1 MIIEISMNFL
11 IDSMSTYCL
20 TRIFL
25 KILKDTP
32 DFYESNQTRLKNLIR
47 LQKVPFAGAKN
58 IL

>member
-1 MIIEISMNFL
+1 MNFL

-25 KILKDTP
+25 KILKDTQ
-32 DFYESNQTRLKNLIR
+32 DFYESKETRVKNLIH